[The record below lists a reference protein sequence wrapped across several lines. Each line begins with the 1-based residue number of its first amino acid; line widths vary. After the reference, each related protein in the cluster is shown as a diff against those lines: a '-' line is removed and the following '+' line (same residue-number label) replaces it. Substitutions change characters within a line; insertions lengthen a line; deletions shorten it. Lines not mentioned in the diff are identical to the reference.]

1 MPDDWPLLPTLVF
14 LTVVAFTRA
23 GATYAVARGLRSA
36 TGRRSRLLDRP
47 SVLRAEATVRRF
59 GAPAVALSFLTVG
72 VQTAVNAA
80 AGALR
85 MPLGRYLPALAVG
98 ALLWGTIY
106 ATVGMAAFAA
116 LWGGLSPGLLAAAVL
131 LVAAVALAT
140 AYARRRAVVADP
152 EPAPSEP

>member
-1 MPDDWPLLPTLVF
+1 MPEDWPLLPTIAF
-14 LTVVAFTRA
+14 LTMVAFGRG

-47 SVLRAEATVRRF
+47 SVLRAEIAVGRF

-85 MPLGRYLPALAVG
+85 MPLPRYLPALAVG
-98 ALLWGTIY
+98 ALIWGTSY

-116 LWGGLSPGLLAAAVL
+116 LRGGLSPGLLGLALL
-131 LVAAVALAT
+131 LVGSVALAT
-140 AYARRRAVVADP
+140 AYARRRAVTAADRP
-152 EPAPSEP
+152 SREP